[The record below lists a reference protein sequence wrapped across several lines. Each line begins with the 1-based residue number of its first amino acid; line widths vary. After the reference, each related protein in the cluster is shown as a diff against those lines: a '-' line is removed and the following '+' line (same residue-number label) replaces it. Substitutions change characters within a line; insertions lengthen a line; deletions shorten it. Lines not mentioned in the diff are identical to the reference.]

1 MERWAK
7 AQNKEKEKLRR
18 VIEEIP
24 PQQTETPQNNVKESG
39 TGEYLIFLIIYFLI
53 CLKLVFFLKTIFK
66 V

>member
-39 TGEYLIFLIIYFLI
+39 TGEYLIF
-53 CLKLVFFLKTIFK
+53 
-66 V
+66 